1 MVEIQHKNNSG
12 IHLIKVLIDDA
23 FAEESFVKKGM
34 ISYYRNQE
42 SNSVLEVIQYAE

>member
-12 IHLIKVLIDDA
+12 IHLIKVLIDA

-34 ISYYRNQE
+34 ISCYRNQE